1 MRRGWA
7 DRPRAGRPRRLTEA
21 ERSKIIALG
30 RTPPPGRLSTQADG
44 TMGAR
49 DEDSSAQWSLD
60 ALAQAAKAADI
71 RVKRSQ
77 IRLADLSGITP
88 SPRDAATV
96 I

>member
-1 MRRGWA
+1 
-7 DRPRAGRPRRLTEA
+7 
-21 ERSKIIALG
+21 
-30 RTPPPGRLSTQADG
+30 
-44 TMGAR
+44 MGAR